1 MNEIVEMFI
10 DEDEELGGINAISL
24 VENPAIESDFLTLSK
39 EVKLVEVD
47 KDKKILLGAALIPD
61 KAILR
66 VKDGKEFH
74 IFFSKDTVRK
84 GSELFLKKGHQKE
97 STLEH
102 ETKLSGITVVESWIV
117 EDAVNDKSAFYGLSV
132 PVGTW
137 MVSLKVDNEEIYQKA
152 KDGEIKGFSI
162 EGFFADKAIKQSKQ
176 ETILEQI
183 KQIILT

>member
-1 MNEIVEMFI
+1 MNDIIEMFI

-24 VENPAIESDFLTLSK
+24 VENPAIESDFLMLSK

-47 KDKKILLGAALIPD
+47 KEKRILLGAALIPD

-66 VKDGKEFH
+66 VKEGKEYH
-74 IFFSKDTVRK
+74 IFFSKSTVRK

-102 ETKLSGITVVESWIV
+102 ATKIEGITVVESWIV
-117 EDAVNDKSAFYGLSV
+117 EDMEKDKSAYYGLSV

-137 MVSLKVDNEEIYQKA
+137 MVSMKVDNEEIYQKA
-152 KDGEIKGFSI
+152 KSGEIKGFSI
-162 EGFFADKAIKQSKQ
+162 EGFFADKAIEQSKD
-176 ETILEQI
+176 ESILDQI
-183 KQIILT
+183 KKIILS

>member
-10 DEDEELGGINAISL
+10 DEEEDLGGINAISL
-24 VENPAIESDFLTLSK
+24 VENPAIESDFITLSK

-47 KDKKILLGAALIPD
+47 KDKRILLGAALIPD

-66 VKDGKEFH
+66 VKEGKEFH

-84 GSELFLKKGHQKE
+84 GSELFLKKGNQKE

-117 EDAVNDKSAFYGLSV
+117 EDVEKDKSAFYGLSV

-137 MVSLKVDNEEIYQKA
+137 MVSMKVDNEEIYQKA
-152 KDGEIKGFSI
+152 KDGVIKGFSI
-162 EGFFADKAIKQSKQ
+162 EGFFADKAIKQSKD
-176 ETILEQI
+176 ESILEQI
-183 KQIILT
+183 KKIILE

>member
-10 DEDEELGGINAISL
+10 DEDEVLGGINAISL

-39 EVKLVEVD
+39 EVQLVEVNAD
-47 KDKKILLGAALIPD
+47 KRILLGAALIPD

-66 VKDGKEFH
+66 VKDGKKYH

-84 GSELFLKKGHQKE
+84 GSELFLKNGKQKE

-102 ETKLSGITVVESWIV
+102 NIKLQGITVVESWIV
-117 EDAVNDKSAFYGLSV
+117 EDTKKDKSAYYGLSV

-137 MVSLKVDNEEIYQKA
+137 MVSMKIDNEEIYKKA
-152 KDGEIKGFSI
+152 KDGIIKGFSI
-162 EGFFADKAIKQSKQ
+162 EGFFADKAIKQSKD

-183 KQIILT
+183 KQIILE